1 MTGHG
6 AGRDYVVT
14 EIPVELL
21 FTELD
26 VRSARTDHLIKS
38 FTDRWYEHHLQYA
51 DISIM
56 RLVPHRELYRYFAGE
71 PGAAPD
77 AYLDW
82 YEQIH
87 ATRGITPPM
96 SRKGLL
102 IQRRMEYENMQSE
115 LSSGSGFFS
124 IIRSKRNGIRPD
136 ISTYWTDI
144 TGLVFCTALAFGGFR
159 SESRCRI
166 IRSGFTPRQWLTS
179 SKR

>member
-6 AGRDYVVT
+6 ASRDYVVT

-51 DISIM
+51 DISIL

-115 LSSGSGFFS
+115 L
-124 IIRSKRNGIRPD
+124 
-136 ISTYWTDI
+136 
-144 TGLVFCTALAFGGFR
+144 R
-159 SESRCRI
+159 SESDFFFRSSGQSEMESGRI
-166 IRSGFTPRQWLTS
+166 FQRFGRTSQGLFFVLPRLSEDSGPNPAAGL
-179 SKR
+179 